1 MQIFVKTL
9 TGKTI
14 TLEVE
19 PSDSIDN
26 VKTKI
31 QDKEG
36 IPPDQQ
42 RLIFAGKQLEDGRT
56 LADYNIQKESTLHL
70 VLRLRGGTMSML
82 SILTFLCATLSLML
96 VPTNGFITYVPEG
109 YAAMKVSF
117 GKMDSNLFNP
127 GGPYLYNWLSTRI
140 EYVEIRPQ
148 TDQVLDLQCG
158 TADGVK
164 VTIKK
169 IEVGNQL
176 PREHVYDVL
185 SRFGTNYDKYL
196 VTDLVTHQVNVIC
209 SKLSAHQLAIELFD
223 TIDDALLQFIQEENA
238 RQGTGLKVTFVRLT
252 KPELPDSL
260 NRNYL
265 HLAEEKTLKKVLEE
279 KLNRIKTEKDSEL
292 LVAQRDNEI
301 KMLNADNENAIMV
314 KNRLARQ
321 EEARIN
327 NTMVIEE
334 SVAQSEKLKNEAIG
348 VKALY
353 DIPGY
358 VTVKVAE
365 STANNLKI
373 YYGEKIPT
381 TMINPW
387 QQ

>member
-1 MQIFVKTL
+1 
-9 TGKTI
+9 
-14 TLEVE
+14 
-19 PSDSIDN
+19 
-26 VKTKI
+26 
-31 QDKEG
+31 
-36 IPPDQQ
+36 
-42 RLIFAGKQLEDGRT
+42 
-56 LADYNIQKESTLHL
+56 
-70 VLRLRGGTMSML
+70 
-82 SILTFLCATLSLML
+82 
-96 VPTNGFITYVPEG
+96 
-109 YAAMKVSF
+109 
-117 GKMDSNLFNP
+117 
-127 GGPYLYNWLSTRI
+127 
-140 EYVEIRPQ
+140 
-148 TDQVLDLQCG
+148 
-158 TADGVK
+158 
-164 VTIKK
+164 
-169 IEVGNQL
+169 
-176 PREHVYDVL
+176 
-185 SRFGTNYDKYL
+185 
-196 VTDLVTHQVNVIC
+196 
-209 SKLSAHQLAIELFD
+209 LSAHQLAIELFD

>member
-1 MQIFVKTL
+1 MRVFG
-9 TGKTI
+9 GKGA
-14 TLEVE
+14 L
-19 PSDSIDN
+19 S
-26 VKTKI
+26 
-31 QDKEG
+31 
-36 IPPDQQ
+36 
-42 RLIFAGKQLEDGRT
+42 
-56 LADYNIQKESTLHL
+56 
-70 VLRLRGGTMSML
+70 VLRYV
-82 SILTFLCATLSLML
+82 FVALSLL
-96 VPTNGFITYVPEG
+96 LNRANGFMTYVPEG
-109 YAAMKVSF
+109 FAALKVSF
-117 GKMDSNLFNP
+117 GKMDQNLFNP
-127 GGPYLYNWLSTRI
+127 GGPYIYNWLSTRI

-176 PREHVYDVL
+176 PREKVYDVL

-209 SKLSAHQLAIELFD
+209 SKLSAHQLAIEKFD
-223 TIDDALLQFIQEENA
+223 TIDDVLLQFIQEENEK
-238 RQGTGLKVTFVRLT
+238 QGTGLKVTFVRLT

-260 NRNYL
+260 NKNYL

-301 KMLNADNENAIMV
+301 KILNAENENAIML

-334 SVAQSEKLKNEAIG
+334 SIAHSEKLRNEAIG

-358 VTVKVAE
+358 VTVKIAE

-387 QQ
+387 QHNVDVSQQ